1 MYCICGHAEE
11 SAISAG
17 WIEAGR
23 SREALPIV
31 IMYRAAGACNMKIDV
46 DKLSE
51 NELIELN
58 HRIVERLKFL
68 ESVRR
73 HEEMM
78 EFSIGDKVS
87 FSPSSREKQF
97 GVLIKYNKKTVS
109 VVTEQGEPWKVK
121 PVKGRGKKKGKLIKL
136 HKVK

>member
-1 MYCICGHAEE
+1 
-11 SAISAG
+11 
-17 WIEAGR
+17 
-23 SREALPIV
+23 
-31 IMYRAAGACNMKIDV
+31 MKIDI

-51 NELIELN
+51 KELIELN

-78 EFSIGDKVS
+78 EFNIGDKVG

-97 GVLIKYNKKTVS
+97 GVLVKYNKKTVT
-109 VVTEQGEPWKVK
+109 VVTEQGERWNVSPFLLSKVK
-121 PVKGRGKKKGKLIKL
+121 YVKGRGKKKGKLIKL
-136 HKVK
+136 HKAK